1 MKPKKKY
8 KIKEIFLT
16 KQGEGYHTGRPS
28 VFLRFSGCNLW
39 SGLEKDRAKAICDW
53 CDTDFV
59 GINGENGGNYYIN
72 EILDIISNLWP
83 SDNSLEP
90 FLVCTGGEPLL
101 QLDQNFVDK
110 VHKIGF
116 KISIETN
123 GTKLPPKE
131 IDWICVS
138 PKNNTTTNLKTG
150 DELKFVYPQKDFEPI
165 QFESYNFNHFFI
177 QPMDNN
183 DYEKNKKLSETFVEK
198 NPKWKLSLQTHKI
211 LGFP

>member
-1 MKPKKKY
+1 MKQKYIY

-39 SGLEKDRAKAICDW
+39 SGLEKDRVQAICNW

-59 GINGENGGNYYIN
+59 GINGVNGGNYDIK

-83 SDNSLEP
+83 SDSNSEP

-101 QLDQNFVDK
+101 QLDQNFVDEI
-110 VHKIGF
+110 HKIGF

-123 GTKLPPKE
+123 GTKLPPNE

-138 PKNNTTTNLKTG
+138 PKK
-150 DELKFVYPQKDFEPI
+150 EPI
-165 QFESYNFNHFFI
+165 QFENYEFKHFFI

-183 DYEKNKKLSETFVEK
+183 DYEKNKKLSETFVEQ